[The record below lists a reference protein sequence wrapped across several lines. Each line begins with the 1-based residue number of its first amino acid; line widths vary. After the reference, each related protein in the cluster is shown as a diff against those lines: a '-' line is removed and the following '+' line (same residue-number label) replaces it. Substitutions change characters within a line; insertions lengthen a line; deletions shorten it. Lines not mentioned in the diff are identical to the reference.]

1 MRRFLRTERL
11 LGKENT
17 EILKNKR
24 VTVVGLG
31 AVGSYAVEGIARMG
45 VGNLTLID
53 FDVVDITNIN
63 RQLYA
68 LDSTVGLPKADIAI
82 ARVKDINPHCNV
94 EIKKLF
100 VNKDNIHKEII
111 ASNPDLVVDAIDSVE
126 SKVDL
131 LEALYRNKIPMVS
144 SMGAALRSDP
154 RHVQIGDLFNTSVCP
169 LARTLRYQLRKRGI
183 KKGIPCVYS
192 TEQITFKYV
201 DVTEE
206 DPENVPVLASGRQ
219 RRVLGSISTIT
230 GIFGLTVAQRAI
242 ESLLKVKK

>member
-11 LGKENT
+11 LGKESI

-45 VGNLTLID
+45 VGNLKLID

-68 LDSTVGLPKADIAI
+68 LDSTVGKPKADIAI
-82 ARVKDINPHCNV
+82 DRVKDINPYCNV
-94 EIKKLF
+94 DIKKMF
-100 VNKDNIHKEII
+100 VNKDNIDEII
-111 ASNPDLVVDAIDSVE
+111 DEKPDLVVDAIDSVE
-126 SKVDL
+126 SKLDL

-154 RHVQIGDLFNTSVCP
+154 RHIQIGDLFKTSVCP
-169 LARTLRYQLRKRGI
+169 LARTLRYQLKKRGI
-183 KKGIPCVYS
+183 KKGIPVVYS
-192 TEQITFKYV
+192 TEPVTFKYK
-201 DVTEE
+201 DVMEE
-206 DPENVPVLASGRQ
+206 DPENVPVLASGKQ
-219 RRVLGSISTIT
+219 RRVLGSIATIT
-230 GIFGLTVAQRAI
+230 GIFGLTVAQRAV
-242 ESLLKVKK
+242 EHLLGTRK